1 MAKKAIKGS
10 DPVITDH
17 IKEEITMTQ
26 EDLNLAYKKGKTVED
41 VLRLHQKR
49 FDAAVE
55 PYKDLRPYKKFVTQL
70 TVINNDLVRY
80 VRNNLK
86 DK

>member
-1 MAKKAIKGS
+1 
-10 DPVITDH
+10 
-17 IKEEITMTQ
+17 MTQ
-26 EDLNLAYKKGKTVED
+26 EDLDLVYKKDKTVED

-49 FDAAVE
+49 FDDTIE
-55 PYKDLRPYKKFVTQL
+55 LYRDLQPYKRLVTQL

-86 DK
+86 KK

>member
-1 MAKKAIKGS
+1 
-10 DPVITDH
+10 
-17 IKEEITMTQ
+17 MTQ
-26 EDLNLAYKKGKTVED
+26 EDLDLVCKKGKTVED

-55 PYKDLRPYKKFVTQL
+55 LYKDLRPYKKLVTQL

-86 DK
+86 KK